1 LRRFASICSS
11 IVDAIVRG
19 GVVRARGSVLLCD
32 AAEMRAGFLNSE
44 KTYCTVNYQRA
55 PLNCLQKFPLET
67 ESLKPNSK
75 ASGDAPRLR

>member
-44 KTYCTVNYQRA
+44 KTYGQLSTRTFEL
-55 PLNCLQKFPLET
+55 P
-67 ESLKPNSK
+67 SK
-75 ASGDAPRLR
+75 VPFGN